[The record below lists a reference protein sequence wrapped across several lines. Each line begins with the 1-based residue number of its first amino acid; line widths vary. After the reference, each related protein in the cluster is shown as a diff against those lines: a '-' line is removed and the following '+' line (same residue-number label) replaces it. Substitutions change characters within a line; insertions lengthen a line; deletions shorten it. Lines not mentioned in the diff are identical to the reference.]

1 MRMFSTPWTPSGVL
15 HNDSADCLLP
25 TNLVSTCV
33 LHARVKLT
41 SVIVRT
47 AAEHAAGQGTRFQ
60 GTWMEHG
67 TQPGGGS
74 QVSDTWHGSRVSD
87 TWHGSRVSDTWHGSR
102 VSDTWHGSRDRGTWH
117 GSRVSDTW
125 HGSRDRGTWHGL
137 RDRGIWHG
145 SRVRGHMTWFTGQ
158 RHMTR
163 FTGQRHRTRFTGQQH
178 MTWFTGQGHMT
189 RFTGQ
194 RHMTWFTGQGHM
206 TWFTGQTI
214 TGSGWKHCS
223 QNCADTSLSHSKPST
238 VCSFSFAF
246 AGTCCGIYKAQD
258 CGLHSIPSGRSARA
272 AHKEKHAGEFISPSA
287 SVLRDSNTSHQ
298 HPALHVTKA
307 PTAPAQFQPRGAHS
321 RHHSPNDVT
330 TLVNCSEHSEQAT
343 TNHPWIVIY
352 PTSLAEVCQSL
363 KAYHF
368 CAHSP

>member
-25 TNLVSTCV
+25 SLHLCVTCQSEA
-33 LHARVKLT
+33 HQCDRENSCRARGW
-41 SVIVRT
+41 
-47 AAEHAAGQGTRFQ
+47 AGHEVPRDMNGAWDSARRWFTGQRHM
-60 GTWMEHG
+60 TWFTG
-67 TQPGGGS
+67 Q
-74 QVSDTWHGSRVSD
+74 R
-87 TWHGSRVSDTWHGSR
+87 
-102 VSDTWHGSRDRGTWH
+102 
-117 GSRVSDTW
+117 
-125 HGSRDRGTWHGL
+125 
-137 RDRGIWHG
+137 
-145 SRVRGHMTWFTGQ
+145 HMTWFTGQ

-163 FTGQRHRTRFTGQQH
+163 FTGQRHMTR
-178 MTWFTGQGHMT
+178 FTGQGHMT
-189 RFTGQ
+189 
-194 RHMTWFTGQGHM
+194 WFAGQGHM

-246 AGTCCGIYKAQD
+246 TGTCCGIYKAQD

-298 HPALHVTKA
+298 HPALHATKA

-330 TLVNCSEHSEQAT
+330 TLVNCSKHSEQAT